1 MKKEE
6 LTSILK
12 RHGLF
17 VTNSRLQVLS
27 VLTEHEGPLSIENI
41 TQRASRELAM
51 STLYRVVADL
61 LDAKLVRTFSSPDH
75 KLMVELSDEPNEH
88 HHHLYCESCQRV
100 LDIDLDPELEKM
112 ISGVI
117 TKIEETHSIEIT
129 EHSFEIYG
137 RCSDPGMHNVN

>member
-1 MKKEE
+1 MNKEE

-17 VTNSRLQVLS
+17 VTNARLQVLA
-27 VLTEHEGPLSIENI
+27 VLTQNEGPLSIDNI
-41 TQRASRELAM
+41 TQLASRELAM

-61 LDAKLVRTFSSPDH
+61 LDAKLVRTFSSPDQ
-75 KLMVELSDEPNEH
+75 KLMVELSDEPNHH

-112 ISGVI
+112 IADVVI
-117 TKIEETHSIEIT
+117 KVSETHSIEIT
-129 EHSFEIYG
+129 DHSFDIYG
-137 RCSDPGMHNVN
+137 RCSNPGMHNLN

>member
-6 LTSILK
+6 LGSILK

-17 VTNSRLQVLS
+17 VTNSRLQVLG
-27 VLTEHEGPLSIENI
+27 VLTENEGPLSIENI
-41 TQRASRELAM
+41 TQRAGKELAI

-61 LDAKLVRTFSSPDH
+61 LDASLVKTFSSPDH

-100 LDIDLDPELEKM
+100 LDIDLDPELEQM

-117 TKIEETHSIEIT
+117 AKIGETHSIEIT

-137 RCSDPGMHNVN
+137 RCDNPGMHNAN